1 MHFTRFFIILGLIF
15 TLLWGVSE
23 LKKAKIRLQYEVY
36 NELVLVEVV
45 DLPLCGA
52 SYVITVGYGGKKYN
66 ISVNPNDCI
75 RGRYKIGDTL
85 EATYNPKLDEMN
97 PGNFVGT
104 YKLKRDFVVLLGLG
118 FVIYLF
124 YPSFHSLSKR
134 SRKRRKHKTG
144 AHFRRKS

>member
-36 NELVLVEVV
+36 NELVLVEVA

-52 SYVITVGYGGKKYN
+52 SYIITVGYGGKNYN
-66 ISVNPNDCI
+66 ISVSPNDCI

-97 PGNFVGT
+97 PKDFVGV
-104 YKLKRDFVVLLGLG
+104 YRINVIFMSMLGLG

-124 YPSFHSLSKR
+124 YPSIHSLSKR

-144 AHFRRKS
+144 THFRRKG